1 MRSCSDIDI
10 DPTLSFT
17 RMVYITTTVQLII
30 ATSA

>member
-10 DPTLSFT
+10 DPTLT
-17 RMVYITTTVQLII
+17 RMVYVTTTVQLII